1 MDENGA
7 RGSKSVIVIA
17 MTASAVL
24 TADVEIALL

>member
-1 MDENGA
+1 MDEIGA
-7 RGSKSVIVIA
+7 RDSKSVIVIR